1 VVAIDPE
8 SGRILAMVNQ
18 RLALSA
24 GAIPCS
30 TIKVPVALA
39 ALTEGIVTRETPV
52 ALGRK
57 VSMNMT
63 KALAVSNNTYFEVLG
78 RRLGFEKVAYYAR
91 QFGLGELAGYD
102 IEGEHLG
109 VYPDQ
114 EIAAKRGGVGRMCSF
129 GEGISMTPLQLG
141 ALVSAMANGGTL
153 FYLQHPRTA
162 EESESFVPRVKRY
175 LDIGR
180 LVPEVREGLRGAVE
194 YGTAR
199 TLSYN
204 FHEEPILGKTGTCS
218 ENGTRYGWFG
228 SYADTPYGKIVVVVF
243 LQGGRPTYGP
253 KAAEL
258 AGKMYRKLYDSSF
271 FAAQAPVR
279 AASPGQDGEAGV
291 GVSQ

>member
-1 VVAIDPE
+1 
-8 SGRILAMVNQ
+8 
-18 RLALSA
+18 
-24 GAIPCS
+24 
-30 TIKVPVALA
+30 
-39 ALTEGIVTRETPV
+39 
-52 ALGRK
+52 
-57 VSMNMT
+57 
-63 KALAVSNNTYFEVLG
+63 
-78 RRLGFEKVAYYAR
+78 
-91 QFGLGELAGYD
+91 
-102 IEGEHLG
+102 
-109 VYPDQ
+109 
-114 EIAAKRGGVGRMCSF
+114 MCSF

-153 FYLQHPRTA
+153 YYLQHLRTA
-162 EESESFVPRVKRY
+162 EEAESFVPRVKRY
-175 LDIGR
+175 LDIGQ

-204 FHEEPILGKTGTCS
+204 FNEEPILGKTGTCS

-279 AASPGQDGEAGV
+279 AESPGHDSETGV